1 MEQVTKIPM
10 DSKLIQKHVFQFS
23 LADWYDL
30 RYTTKE
36 SDFYNETLWNDLKV
50 IENDTLVD
58 GSLTPELAGNQMF
71 LVLGL
76 WKLNAN
82 KESRNLIFLS
92 LNLDRGT
99 FEWDKKYYLAIKA
112 YDALNQSSAI
122 SNVAF
127 FKNSNLSQ
135 DNEVSGGA
143 IFGIIVF
150 ILGFLSFSGFIAYRY
165 RQNDNS

>member
-58 GSLTPELAGNQMF
+58 GSLTLELAGNQMF

-76 WKLNAN
+76 W
-82 KESRNLIFLS
+82 
-92 LNLDRGT
+92 
-99 FEWDKKYYLAIKA
+99 
-112 YDALNQSSAI
+112 
-122 SNVAF
+122 
-127 FKNSNLSQ
+127 
-135 DNEVSGGA
+135 
-143 IFGIIVF
+143 
-150 ILGFLSFSGFIAYRY
+150 
-165 RQNDNS
+165 